1 MHVHDRASIAR
12 NLMQLLL
19 ILASFFTFCGSEYIR
34 VGLYKPRTKRLCIGT
49 YDGNIFAEMSSQEQ
63 LLEGTK
69 LKKKFFFYTR
79 ALYIFALFL
88 VVHCSGMRK
97 SVVYNY
103 ILILSL
109 LH

>member
-1 MHVHDRASIAR
+1 
-12 NLMQLLL
+12 MQLLL
-19 ILASFFTFCGSEYIR
+19 ILASFFTFCGSEYKR
-34 VGLYKPRTKRLCIGT
+34 VGLYKLRTKRLCIGT
-49 YDGNIFAEMSSQEQ
+49 HDGNIFAEMSSQEQ
-63 LLEGTK
+63 LLEETK
-69 LKKKFFFYTR
+69 LKKILFFIH
-79 ALYIFALFL
+79 AYIFALFL